1 MDRIAKFLILLVAA
15 LVLVPGCFAEE
26 MTDIA
31 AEETPVAELVDVVEE
46 TGEPVVEEEVELVDV
61 VEETG
66 EPVVEEEAELVDV
79 VEETGEPVVEE
90 EAEEIVPDFTAN
102 QTVTLLEN
110 VGVNQTVAIALTAEE
125 AEGIWNVT
133 FSEGLEQIGNS
144 TVTEEGAEEFI
155 IKAIT
160 AGNQTFSATHEGAET
175 EAGETYTLEIIVA

>member
-46 TGEPVVEEEVELVDV
+46 TGEPVVEEEV
-61 VEETG
+61 
-66 EPVVEEEAELVDV
+66 ELVDV